1 MRTRVLIIA
10 ILLFGHPAQSQHS
23 VETAGKK
30 TIRVVIVDGFSNH
43 DWQKTSWMVSHILEE
58 TGRFEVTVSTAPNT
72 ADSLSRTPWD
82 PAFEK
87 YDVVIQNT
95 NNIQDTT
102 LRWPSKVEQRLEA
115 YVRGGGGLYV
125 LHSANNAFASW
136 PQYDTIIGL
145 GWRPRGTGYALL
157 LDSVDHITRIPP
169 GQGEGT
175 NHGNRFDAVI
185 HVVNR
190 HPINQGYPQRW
201 RTASMELYRYA
212 RGPAENI
219 TVLSAAADSVTGK
232 IFPVEWVVRY
242 GKGRVYASSMGHLWK
257 GDVYPVSYRSIDFQ
271 TTLIRATEWLATGK
285 VTYPVPSNF
294 PTADATSL
302 RAEGDKPRGRQFD

>member
-1 MRTRVLIIA
+1 
-10 ILLFGHPAQSQHS
+10 
-23 VETAGKK
+23 
-30 TIRVVIVDGFSNH
+30 
-43 DWQKTSWMVSHILEE
+43 MVRHILEE

-82 PAFEK
+82 PAFEE

-95 NNIQDTT
+95 NNIQDTA
-102 LRWPSKVEQRLEA
+102 LCWPRSVEQRLEA

-157 LDSVDHITRIPP
+157 LDSADHITRIPP

-175 NHGNRFDAVI
+175 NHGARFDAVI

-219 TVLSAAADSVTGK
+219 TILSAATDSVTGK
-232 IFPVEWVVRY
+232 IFPVEWVIRY

-271 TTLIRATEWLATGK
+271 TTLNRATEWLATGK
-285 VTYPVPSNF
+285 VTYPVPPVF

-302 RAEGDKPRGRQFD
+302 RAEGDIPGGR

>member
-1 MRTRVLIIA
+1 MRTSVLIIA
-10 ILLFGHPAQSQHS
+10 VLLFGHLVQSQHS
-23 VETAGKK
+23 VEAAGKK
-30 TIRVVIVDGFSNH
+30 NIRVLIVDGFSNH
-43 DWQKTSWMVSHILEE
+43 DWRKTTWMVRHILEE
-58 TGRFEVTVSTAPNT
+58 TGRFEVTVSTAPDT

-82 PAFEK
+82 PAFEE

-95 NNIQDTT
+95 NNIQDTA
-102 LRWPSKVEQRLEA
+102 LRWPRRVEQRLEA
-115 YVRGGGGLYV
+115 YVRGGGGLYI

-145 GWRPRGTGYALL
+145 GWRPRETGYALL
-157 LDSVDHITRIPP
+157 LDPADHITRIPP

-175 NHGNRFDAVI
+175 NHGARFDAVI

-219 TVLSAAADSVTGK
+219 TILSAATDSVTGK
-232 IFPVEWVVRY
+232 IFPVEWVIRY

-285 VTYPVPSNF
+285 VTYPVPPDF

-302 RAEGDKPRGRQFD
+302 RAEGDIPGVRQSH